1 MRQFY
6 KTFLAVAALLLQV
19 SVANAAQVTFYL
31 TTHVDGRTINGGAA
45 INSFADL
52 QSGLPAKFKR
62 AYCTYSFYKDAAFTQ
77 PVTEADFKN
86 GLVIYVDYV
95 FDPPFEISSEGD
107 EWYYFLT
114 TYESSH
120 GFEWLKGEVN
130 ISGQVDTNYEKGTST
145 PGNNEIQKGYF
156 EWAFFGDPY
165 ALQIKNRYNGQYI
178 YPDTSGKR
186 VKRRN
191 NSYNWQM
198 YENSTTF
205 TTPDGETHSTFSLT
219 GDRDYGSG
227 NSFIKQ
233 NWTGSSEYNNS
244 PSANFSGATVT
255 NSVYAWF
262 LTLGMHIGGKNMYKY
277 VVYTV
282 SNNNKTLRAQT
293 DYIVYSAKFNTED
306 KFPASLKVEGATY
319 SFYKDVDFSTEYPE
333 VAKGA
338 GMVVIYVKEELD
350 SQPFVTDHWITLV
363 LPYDVADLKSEFGTT
378 SDGTTPAVRV
388 LEYTEVK
395 SNASGTRYNL
405 VFEQKHSMEANK
417 PYLFKADEIL
427 EGKNLSLS
435 KGEAGKESDALA
447 KEIRQ
452 KDAANPNS
460 ANVYMTGTYDG
471 KTLTVQEDPLYF
483 YFGWVQASNEY
494 NFYRVTKKEVNIPS
508 YRCYFRI
515 EGAPTGAKLMLM
527 DSFGEVI
534 TGIDGVEADDL
545 VRTTGR
551 IYNLNGQVVGN
562 DLEALPRG
570 VYIVNGKKVMK

>member
-1 MRQFY
+1 MRKIY
-6 KTFLAVAALLLQV
+6 KTLLAIAALLLQV

-447 KEIRQ
+447 KEIGQ

-551 IYNLNGQVVGN
+551 IYNLNGQQVGN

>member
-1 MRQFY
+1 MRKIY
-6 KTFLAVAALLLQV
+6 KTLLAIAALLLQV

-282 SNNNKTLRAQT
+282 SNNTKTLRAQT
-293 DYIVYSAKFNTED
+293 DYIKYTSQFNTPD
-306 KFPASLKVEGATY
+306 NFPQSLKIPGATY
-319 SFYKDVDFSTEYPE
+319 SFYKDANLSTEYPT
-333 VAKGA
+333 VAKGS

-534 TGIDGVEADDL
+534 TGIDGVEASDL

>member
-1 MRQFY
+1 MRKIY
-6 KTFLAVAALLLQV
+6 KTLLAIAALLLQV

-319 SFYKDVDFSTEYPE
+319 SFYKDVNFSTEYPE

-551 IYNLNGQVVGN
+551 IYNLNGQQVGN
-562 DLEALPRG
+562 DLEVLPRG

>member
-1 MRQFY
+1 MRKIY
-6 KTFLAVAALLLQV
+6 KTFLAIAALLLQV
-19 SVANAAQVTFYL
+19 SVANAAQVNFSL
-31 TTHVDGRTINGGAA
+31 TTHVDNRTITGGAS

-86 GLVIYVDYV
+86 GLQIYVDYV
-95 FDPPFEISSEGD
+95 FDPPFEISTAGD

-114 TYESSH
+114 TYESNH
-120 GFEWLKGEVN
+120 GFEWLKVVPRL
-130 ISGQVDTNYEKGTST
+130 SGQVDTDYEEGISQ
-145 PGNNEIQKGYF
+145 PSASEIQSGYF

-165 ALQIKNRYNGQYI
+165 YMQIKNRYSGEYM

-186 VKRRN
+186 VKRR
-191 NSYNWQM
+191 SSPYNWQM

-205 TTPDGETHSTFSLT
+205 RTPDGETHSTFSLT
-219 GDRDYGSG
+219 GDSDYGTR

-255 NSVYAWF
+255 NSAYAWF

-293 DYIVYSAKFNTED
+293 DYITYSSQFNTAD
-306 KFPASLKVEGATY
+306 KFPESLKLPGATY
-319 SFYKDVDFSTEYPE
+319 SFYKDVNFNTEYPT

-452 KDAANPNS
+452 KDAANSNS

-471 KTLTVQEDPLYF
+471 KTLMVQEDPLYF

-515 EGAPTGAKLMLM
+515 EGAPAGAKLMLM

-534 TGIDGVEADDL
+534 TSIDGVEADDL

>member
-6 KTFLAVAALLLQV
+6 KTFLALAALLLQV
-19 SVANAAQVTFYL
+19 SVANAAQVNFSL
-31 TTHVDGRTINGGAA
+31 TTHVDNRTITGGAT
-45 INSFADL
+45 INSVADL

-219 GDRDYGSG
+219 GDSEYGTG

-534 TGIDGVEADDL
+534 TGIDGVEASDL

-551 IYNLNGQVVGN
+551 IYNLNGQQVGN

>member
-1 MRQFY
+1 MRKIY
-6 KTFLAVAALLLQV
+6 KTLLAIAALLLQV

-551 IYNLNGQVVGN
+551 IYNLNGQQVGN
-562 DLEALPRG
+562 DLEVLPRG

>member
-1 MRQFY
+1 
-6 KTFLAVAALLLQV
+6 
-19 SVANAAQVTFYL
+19 
-31 TTHVDGRTINGGAA
+31 
-45 INSFADL
+45 
-52 QSGLPAKFKR
+52 
-62 AYCTYSFYKDAAFTQ
+62 
-77 PVTEADFKN
+77 
-86 GLVIYVDYV
+86 
-95 FDPPFEISSEGD
+95 
-107 EWYYFLT
+107 
-114 TYESSH
+114 
-120 GFEWLKGEVN
+120 
-130 ISGQVDTNYEKGTST
+130 
-145 PGNNEIQKGYF
+145 
-156 EWAFFGDPY
+156 
-165 ALQIKNRYNGQYI
+165 
-178 YPDTSGKR
+178 
-186 VKRRN
+186 
-191 NSYNWQM
+191 
-198 YENSTTF
+198 
-205 TTPDGETHSTFSLT
+205 
-219 GDRDYGSG
+219 
-227 NSFIKQ
+227 
-233 NWTGSSEYNNS
+233 
-244 PSANFSGATVT
+244 
-255 NSVYAWF
+255 
-262 LTLGMHIGGKNMYKY
+262 
-277 VVYTV
+277 
-282 SNNNKTLRAQT
+282 
-293 DYIVYSAKFNTED
+293 
-306 KFPASLKVEGATY
+306 
-319 SFYKDVDFSTEYPE
+319 
-333 VAKGA
+333 
-338 GMVVIYVKEELD
+338 MVVIYVKEELD

-452 KDAANPNS
+452 KDAANSNS

-471 KTLTVQEDPLYF
+471 KTLMVQEDPLYF

-515 EGAPTGAKLMLM
+515 EGARAGAKLMLM

-534 TGIDGVEADDL
+534 TSIDGVEADDL

>member
-1 MRQFY
+1 MRKIY
-6 KTFLAVAALLLQV
+6 KTFLAIAALLLQV

-86 GLVIYVDYV
+86 GLQIYVDYV

-114 TYESSH
+114 TYESNH

-244 PSANFSGATVT
+244 PSANFSGATVR

-262 LTLGMHIGGKNMYKY
+262 LTLGMHIGSKNMYKY

-293 DYIVYSAKFNTED
+293 DYITYTSKFNTAD
-306 KFPASLKVEGATY
+306 KFPESLKRPGATY
-319 SFYKDVDFSTEYPE
+319 SFYKDANLSTEYPE

-551 IYNLNGQVVGN
+551 IYNLNGQQVGN
-562 DLEALPRG
+562 DLEVLPRG